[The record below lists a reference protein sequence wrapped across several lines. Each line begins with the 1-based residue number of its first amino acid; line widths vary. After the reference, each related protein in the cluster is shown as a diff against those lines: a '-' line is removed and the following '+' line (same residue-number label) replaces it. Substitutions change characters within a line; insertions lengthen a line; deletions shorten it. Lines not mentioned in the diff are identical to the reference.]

1 MKRIESFAEKVR
13 GLDLWHHRI
22 VAFFCG
28 IISVAAL
35 PPYHFIPALFSIPVL
50 IWLVDGVKTRRSA
63 FSTGWWFGL
72 GHFALG
78 MSWTANAL
86 TVDIVRFGWLIPF
99 CILGFG
105 AVLGVYIGLTT
116 LVAFFAKTGIRR
128 AVIFAAAWTLFEWL
142 RSWVFTGLPWNLT
155 GTVWANSESIMQV
168 CSFAGIYGLSLATI
182 LFFAMFSI
190 FGDKACNRKYF
201 AVGISSLFIILI
213 AVGGMLR
220 LSYASDDFVSNVKLR
235 LVQANILQKDKWD
248 SSRRGYNLLE
258 HIALSRSKGFEEITH
273 VIWSETASSFPLNI
287 DFYAKTATAK
297 AVPLNGALITGTPR
311 FDMHGKKAKRIWNS
325 IIAIDEAGNTLA
337 YYDKAHL
344 VPFGEYVPFGK
355 YLPLDKITSGKLDFS
370 SGDGLKTLEIKGLPP
385 FSPLVCY
392 EVIFPTEVIGKEK
405 RPSWLLNVTNDG
417 WYGDSA
423 GPYQHFVASRF
434 RAIEEGIPLVRVANT
449 GISGVIDA
457 YGRVV
462 SSLPLGKKGV
472 IDSKL
477 PKALEKITFYGRFGN
492 GIPLTLIFL
501 LFLGG
506 FSNRIRSKYNAEYV
520 SL

>member
-1 MKRIESFAEKVR
+1 MKQIESFAEKMR

-22 VAFFCG
+22 TAFFCG
-28 IISVAAL
+28 IVSVAAL

-86 TVDIVRFGWLIPF
+86 TIDMGRFGWLIPF

-105 AVLGVYIGLTT
+105 VVLGIYIGLTT
-116 LVAFFAKTGIRR
+116 LVASFAKTGIKR
-128 AVIFAAAWTLFEWL
+128 AIVFAAAWTLFEWL
-142 RSWVFTGLPWNLT
+142 RSWLFTGLPWNLT
-155 GTVWANSESIMQV
+155 GTVWANNESIMQV
-168 CSFAGIYGLSLATI
+168 CSLTGIYGLSLATI

-190 FGDKACNRKYF
+190 FGYKTGNRKYF
-201 AVGISSLFIILI
+201 AVGAPAFLIFLI
-213 AVGGMLR
+213 AVGGMWR
-220 LSYASDDFVSNVKLR
+220 LSSASDDFVPNVKLR

-248 SSRRGYNLLE
+248 LNRRGHNLLE
-258 HIALSRSKGFEEITH
+258 HIALSHSKGFEEITH

-287 DFYAKTATAK
+287 DFYARAAVAK
-297 AVPLNGALITGTPR
+297 AAPLNGALITGMPR
-311 FDMHGKKAKRIWNS
+311 FDMQEKEAKRIWNS
-325 IIAIDEAGNTLA
+325 VIAIDAAGKTLA
-337 YYDKAHL
+337 YYDKVHL

-355 YLPLDKITSGKLDFS
+355 FLPLDKITSGKLDFS
-370 SGDGLKTLEIKGLPP
+370 SGEERKTLEIKGLPP
-385 FSPLVCY
+385 FSPLICY
-392 EVIFPTEVIGKEK
+392 EVIFPTEVIGNKK
-405 RPSWLLNVTNDG
+405 RPSWLLNITNDG
-417 WYGDSA
+417 WYGDSV
-423 GPYQHFVASRF
+423 GPYQHFAAARI
-434 RAIEEGIPLVRVANT
+434 RAIEEGLPLVRVANT

-462 SSLPLGKKGV
+462 NSLSLGKKGV
-472 IDSKL
+472 VDSNL
-477 PKALEKITFYGRFGN
+477 PKALDSITFYGRFGN
-492 GIPLTLIFL
+492 SIPLMLIFL

-506 FSNRIRSKYNAEYV
+506 FSEQMRSKYNARHL